1 MLKPEMEAA
10 LNRQFRQEQAASH
23 GYLGIAAHF
32 EEQNLKG
39 FSQFMRQ
46 QSDEERM
53 HALRI
58 FDHIAARG
66 GKIEM
71 GALPAVATEYP
82 STLDAFKS
90 AYAREQENTKSIH
103 EVYALAVQM
112 QDYPSQTMLQWFINE
127 QVEEEEWC
135 EEAIALL
142 ELAGD
147 DPGALLQLDAKY
159 GSTGGVG
166 GAADASGQ

>member
-10 LNRQFRQEQAASH
+10 LNRQFHQEQAASQ
-23 GYLGIAAHF
+23 GYLGMAAHF

-39 FSQFMRQ
+39 FAQFMRRQ
-46 QSDEERM
+46 CDEERM

-58 FDHIAARG
+58 FDHIATRG
-66 GKIEM
+66 GKIEVD
-71 GALPAVATEYP
+71 AIPKVATEYP
-82 STLDAFKS
+82 STLDAFKA

-103 EVYALAVQM
+103 DVYALAVKLE
-112 QDYPSQTMLQWFINE
+112 DYASQTMLQWFIDE

-147 DPGALLQLDAKY
+147 DPSALLQLDARY
-159 GSTGGVG
+159 GADPGGE
-166 GAADASGQ
+166 